1 MVQKLER
8 KRQPSFVY
16 EGFGFP
22 VVLPNV
28 PMVRSLGVWTPDID
42 YRKLARNVLR
52 RLALHPTRLTGWE
65 IRFIRHSMD
74 MTLQEFAHRF
84 GVTHPAVV
92 QWEQCGAKPTRMA
105 WALEKD
111 IRLEIIRSEL
121 APSAT
126 RFVEAYEELAEER
139 PNKTVPVRVGDL
151 EPAGNR

>member
-8 KRQPSFVY
+8 KRQSSFVY

-22 VVLPNV
+22 VTLLNV
-28 PMVRSLGVWTPDID
+28 PMVRSLGVWTPDVD
-42 YRKLARNVLR
+42 YRRLARSVLR
-52 RLALHPTRLTGWE
+52 QLALHPTRLTGQE

-74 MTLQEFAHRF
+74 MTLEEFAHRF

-111 IRLEIIRSEL
+111 IRLEIFRSQSG
-121 APSAT
+121 ASAIS
-126 RFVEAYEELAEER
+126 FVEAYEDLAEAR
-139 PNKTVPVRVGDL
+139 PGKPAPVRVGDL
-151 EPAGNR
+151 QPAGHR

>member
-8 KRQPSFVY
+8 KRQSSFMY

-22 VVLPNV
+22 VVLMDV

-42 YRKLARNVLR
+42 YRKLGRDVLL
-52 RLALHPTRLTGWE
+52 RLALHPSRLTGQE
-65 IRFIRHSMD
+65 IRFIRHSLD
-74 MTLQEFAHRF
+74 MTLEVFAHRF

-92 QWEQCGAKPTRMA
+92 QWENCGRKPTKMA

-111 IRLEIIRSEL
+111 IRLEIIGSQR

-126 RFVEAYEELAEER
+126 RFVEAYQQLAEER
-139 PNKTVPVRVGDL
+139 PNKTAPVRVDDL
-151 EPAGNR
+151 EPAGHR

>member
-1 MVQKLER
+1 MMRKLDR
-8 KRQPSFVY
+8 KRQQSFVY

-22 VVLPNV
+22 VTLVNV

-42 YRKLARNVLR
+42 YRKLSRDVLR
-52 RLALHPTRLTGWE
+52 LLALHPARLTGQE

-74 MTLQEFAHRF
+74 MTLEEFAHRF

-92 QWEQCGAKPTRMA
+92 QWEQCGRRPTRMA

-111 IRLEIIRSEL
+111 IRLEVIRSQA

-126 RFVEAYEELAEER
+126 RFVEAYDELVEA
-139 PNKTVPVRVGDL
+139 PPSKAAPVRVDDL
-151 EPAGNR
+151 QPAGHG

>member
-22 VVLPNV
+22 VVLLNV
-28 PMVRSLGVWTPDID
+28 PMVRSRGVWTPDID
-42 YRKLARNVLR
+42 YRKLAQDVLR
-52 RLALHPTRLTGWE
+52 RLALHPSRLTGQE

-74 MTLQEFAHRF
+74 MTLEEFAHRL

-92 QWEQCGAKPTRMA
+92 QWEQCGTKPTRMA

-111 IRLEIIRSEL
+111 IRLEIIRSQP

-126 RFVEAYEELAEER
+126 RFVEAYEELAEAR
-139 PNKTVPVRVGDL
+139 PNKTAPVRVGDL
-151 EPAGNR
+151 EPAGHR

>member
-8 KRQPSFVY
+8 KRQPSFTY

-22 VVLPNV
+22 VILLDA
-28 PMVRSLGVWTPDID
+28 PMVRSLGAWTPDVD
-42 YRKLARNVLR
+42 YRKLTRNVLR
-52 RLALHPTRLTGWE
+52 LLALHPARLTGRE

-74 MTLQEFAHRF
+74 MTLEEFARRF

-92 QWEQCGAKPTRMA
+92 QWEQCGGRPTRMA

-111 IRLEIIRSEL
+111 IRLEIIRSQL

-126 RFVEAYEELAEER
+126 RFVQAYKDLAEAR
-139 PNKTVPVRVGDL
+139 PNKPAPVRIGDL
-151 EPAGNR
+151 EPAGHR

>member
-8 KRQPSFVY
+8 KRQSSFVF

-22 VVLPNV
+22 VVLLNV

-42 YRKLARNVLR
+42 YRKLTRIVLR
-52 RLALHPTRLTGWE
+52 QLALHPARLTGHE

-74 MTLQEFAHRF
+74 MTLEEFAHRF

-111 IRLEIIRSEL
+111 IRLQIIKSQL
-121 APSAT
+121 TPSAS
-126 RFVEAYEELAEER
+126 RFAQAYEELAEER
-139 PNKTVPVRVGDL
+139 PRKATPVRVGDL
-151 EPAGNR
+151 DPAGHR

>member
-1 MVQKLER
+1 MIQKLER

-22 VVLPNV
+22 VVLLDV
-28 PMVRSLGVWTPDID
+28 PMVRSRGVWTPDID
-42 YRKLARNVLR
+42 YEKLARNVLR
-52 RLALHPTRLTGWE
+52 RLALHPARLTGQE

-74 MTLQEFAHRF
+74 LTLKQFAHRF

-111 IRLEIIRSEL
+111 IRLEILRSQP
-121 APSAT
+121 APSAA
-126 RFVEAYEELAEER
+126 RFVEAYEELAEVR
-139 PNKTVPVRVGDL
+139 PSKTAPVRVGDL
-151 EPAGNR
+151 EPVGHR

>member
-22 VVLPNV
+22 VVLLNV

-52 RLALHPTRLTGWE
+52 QLALHPTRLTGRE
-65 IRFIRHSMD
+65 IHYIRHSMD
-74 MTLQEFAHRF
+74 MTLEEFAHRF

-111 IRLEIIRSEL
+111 IRLEIIRSEH

-139 PNKTVPVRVGDL
+139 PNKTAPVRIGDL
-151 EPAGNR
+151 EPVGNR